1 MKQTIRDAKGR
12 IACVADPLTGI
23 IEIKYSKIFVQTV
36 LEIGKSLTIER
47 EGAVT
52 TLTRLSSTDLH
63 IAT

>member
-1 MKQTIRDAKGR
+1 MKQTIRDAHGR
-12 IACVADPLTGI
+12 VACVADPLTGV

-52 TLTRLSSTDLH
+52 TLTRLSAADFH
-63 IAT
+63 VAT

>member
-12 IACVADPLTGI
+12 IACIADPLTGI
-23 IEIKYSKIFVQTV
+23 IEIKYNKIFVHTT

-52 TLTRLSSTDLH
+52 TLTRLSAGDFH